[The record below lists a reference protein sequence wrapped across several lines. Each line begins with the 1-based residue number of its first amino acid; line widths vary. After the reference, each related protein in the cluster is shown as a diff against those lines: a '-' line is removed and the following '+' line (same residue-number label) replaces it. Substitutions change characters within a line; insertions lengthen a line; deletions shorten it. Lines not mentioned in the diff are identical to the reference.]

1 LGSQIFGIAEASH
14 ARQPNYCLA
23 PYSTFGHL
31 LHPHH
36 STTKPYTVVESF
48 GNITC
53 NHTQPALPY
62 ERQQPWHQESG
73 VRHIRSRCAQSKMV
87 MQRLGAY
94 TVTDDE
100 DEGSTPP
107 TSPQVAPIARRSK
120 FDDEEDDDDVR
131 QPTMPRARMAQAPPY
146 TNKRTDYR
154 HNRC

>member
-1 LGSQIFGIAEASH
+1 
-14 ARQPNYCLA
+14 
-23 PYSTFGHL
+23 
-31 LHPHH
+31 
-36 STTKPYTVVESF
+36 
-48 GNITC
+48 
-53 NHTQPALPY
+53 
-62 ERQQPWHQESG
+62 
-73 VRHIRSRCAQSKMV
+73 MV